1 MKRNK
6 ILFIVGII
14 GVILFVFSTIIGGF
28 LIENYS
34 IKSQYIS
41 ETYAIDTE
49 YGTMLRVFGFI
60 PSGILITTFSLLVIK
75 NFQPSKLTEIGF
87 YGLGLFY
94 GISTV
99 ITGIFPC
106 DNSCNKEFIDPS
118 ISQVIHNIAGAFTY
132 LFVPICI
139 LLIGIG
145 LKRFSAYNRLSALAI
160 TYGVL
165 SMLFVFL
172 FLSDSNSEYTGI
184 YQRIIESV
192 FLIWI
197 VTCAI
202 AIKDKTSKNNN
213 LKTGEVE
220 N

>member
-1 MKRNK
+1 MKKNK
-6 ILFIVGII
+6 LLFIIGII
-14 GVILFVFSTIIGGF
+14 GVCLFVFPAIVGGF

-41 ETYAIDTE
+41 EAYAIDTE
-49 YGTMLRVFGFI
+49 YGMMLRIFGFI
-60 PSGILITTFSLLVIK
+60 PSGILITAFCLLVIK
-75 NFQPSKLTEIGF
+75 NFQPSILTKIGF

-106 DNSCNKEFIDPS
+106 DSGCNKEFIDPS

-145 LKRFSAYNRLSALAI
+145 LKRLSTYNRLSTLAI
-160 TYGVL
+160 TYGIL

-172 FLSDSNSEYTGI
+172 FLSDSNSEYTGV

-192 FLIWI
+192 FIIWI